1 MDKREVTSSESRG
14 NMVISVKGL
23 TTSLN
28 PKTGSPNKKQKAR
41 IAITDITNQY
51 FRTLL
56 REFKTFTLS
65 RFKNKGVYNVP
76 TDAYLLLS
84 NHISKL
90 IKIKKHVWL

>member
-1 MDKREVTSSESRG
+1 
-14 NMVISVKGL
+14 MVISVKGL
-23 TTSLN
+23 TTSLT

-65 RFKNKGVYNVP
+65 RFKNKWVYNVP

-84 NHISKL
+84 NQISKL